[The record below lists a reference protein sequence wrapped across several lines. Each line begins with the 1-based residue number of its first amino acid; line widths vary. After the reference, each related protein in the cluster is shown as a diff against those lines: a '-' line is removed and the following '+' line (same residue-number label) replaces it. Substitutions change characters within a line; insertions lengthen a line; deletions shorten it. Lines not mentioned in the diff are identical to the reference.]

1 MNCDELRKL
10 LADYQGN
17 ELEVEVRHTFEV
29 HVKGCDTCDVLV
41 HSYSY
46 TAKVGRALPRCGLP
60 PAFEARLRA
69 LLEPELKKTGQ
80 AE

>member
-10 LADYQGN
+10 LADYQAG
-17 ELEVEVRHTFEV
+17 ELVVEVRQTFEV
-29 HVKGCDTCDVLV
+29 HCKGCGTCDVLV
-41 HSYSY
+41 QSYTF
-46 TAKVGRALPRCGLP
+46 TAKVARALPRCGLP

-69 LLEPELKKTGQ
+69 LLEPELKKTEQ